1 MTFKS
6 RVTIAGGDVDGDDDD
21 EAAAKLDRVVGGGFP
36 SAPDSAV
43 SVLRP
48 AARPRTGSETAR
60 SHHDRSI
67 PQLSAPQCLS
77 VSLGEH
83 DEWYS
88 VGVWVSRGSFR
99 ATVRTQVSHMC
110 GCYFQ
115 SSLYTHQAPHR
126 GSQCFRSPVISHY
139 CGLPLHLWV

>member
-6 RVTIAGGDVDGDDDD
+6 SVTIAGGDADGDDDD
-21 EAAAKLDRVVGGGFP
+21 AAAAKLDRIVGGGFP

-88 VGVWVSRGSFR
+88 VGVCEPWFVSCYSADTSLTHDVRMLLPIV
-99 ATVRTQVSHMC
+99 TVHTSGTASWLAMLQVTSH
-110 GCYFQ
+110 
-115 SSLYTHQAPHR
+115 
-126 GSQCFRSPVISHY
+126 
-139 CGLPLHLWV
+139 

>member
-6 RVTIAGGDVDGDDDD
+6 SVTIAGGDVDGDDDD
-21 EAAAKLDRVVGGGFP
+21 AAAAKLDRIVGGGFP

-88 VGVWVSRGSFR
+88 VCVLLPWFVSCYSADTSLTHVRMLLPIV
-99 ATVRTQVSHMC
+99 TVHTSGTASWLAMLQVTSH
-110 GCYFQ
+110 
-115 SSLYTHQAPHR
+115 
-126 GSQCFRSPVISHY
+126 
-139 CGLPLHLWV
+139 